1 MLFLKE
7 ERNILNF
14 KNDFL
19 LLPLLYMHLI
29 AELSSCPPFRSQ
41 LTLDFLREVF
51 SSSLWLPHSF
61 SPLHFSSHTSHLE
74 LLVSYL
80 SYVKVYRYSLKYKV
94 ILRKQHGYNEL
105 KFRLILS
112 MIRPYNGPVSGSPW
126 IVSWFSTF

>member
-1 MLFLKE
+1 MLFPKE

-19 LLPLLYMHLI
+19 LLPLLHMHFI
-29 AELSSCPPFRSQ
+29 AEFSSYPPLRSQ
-41 LTLDFLREVF
+41 LTLDFLREAF
-51 SSSLWLPHSF
+51 SGSPWLPHSF

-80 SYVKVYRYSLKYKV
+80 SYVKVYRYSLKCKV
-94 ILRKQHGYNEL
+94 IFRKQHGYSEL
-105 KFRLILS
+105 KSRLILS